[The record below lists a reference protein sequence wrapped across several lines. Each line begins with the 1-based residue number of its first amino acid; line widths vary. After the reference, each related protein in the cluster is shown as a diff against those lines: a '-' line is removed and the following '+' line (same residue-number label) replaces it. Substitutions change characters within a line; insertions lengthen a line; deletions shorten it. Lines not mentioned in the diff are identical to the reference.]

1 MRQPSALGFLVRHPL
16 AIGVDVQ
23 GRSRHAFGPV
33 LSDEVEQLVR
43 NVRAIRGVQGVVNQ
57 LDVHT
62 HANGIPAL
70 QGAKPKPAGEP
81 LDIMQRHW
89 SPATRFL
96 VGAAGLLL
104 AYELNRHARLRPTSG
119 EAQVAC

>member
-1 MRQPSALGFLVRHPL
+1 MRQPSALGVLVRHPL
-16 AIGVDVQ
+16 AIRVDVQ
-23 GRSRHAFGPV
+23 AGRVMLSGPV

-43 NVRAIRGVQGVVNQ
+43 NVRAIRGVQEVVNQ
-57 LDVHT
+57 LNVHT

-96 VGAAGLLL
+96 C
-104 AYELNRHARLRPTSG
+104 RRSG
-119 EAQVAC
+119 PVASV

>member
-1 MRQPSALGFLVRHPL
+1 MLS
-16 AIGVDVQ
+16 
-23 GRSRHAFGPV
+23 GPV

-43 NVRAIRGVQGVVNQ
+43 NVRAIRGVQEVVNQ
-57 LDVHT
+57 SDVHT

-104 AYELNRHARLRPTSG
+104 AYELGRHARLRPNSG

>member
-62 HANGIPAL
+62 HANGIPEL

-81 LDIMQRHW
+81 LVLCSGTGRRQR
-89 SPATRFL
+89 AFL
-96 VGAAGLLL
+96 
-104 AYELNRHARLRPTSG
+104 S
-119 EAQVAC
+119 AQRACC